1 MTSVSAAILYKC
13 LGSRQSKTLSFE
25 LVLLKLCEHIDALL
39 YIEILD
45 TI

>member
-13 LGSRQSKTLSFE
+13 LGSRQSKMLE
-25 LVLLKLCEHIDALL
+25 LLKLWEHVDASL
-39 YIEILD
+39 YIEVLN